1 MLIALSKLNLSK
13 GARDD
18 DAVDQLHHLGTVA
31 VFAGFAAL
39 IGMNQ
44 YVGDPIHCWAP
55 AEFPDHRHVITC
67 FTIEIT

>member
-1 MLIALSKLNLSK
+1 MLEALSKITLSR

-31 VFAGFAAL
+31 LFAAFAAL

-44 YVGDPIHCWAP
+44 YVGDPIHCWVP
-55 AEFPDHRHVITC
+55 AQFPGHHTVSG
-67 FTIEIT
+67 